1 MRIRHRRALPA
12 VVLALLVVACGSSR
26 ADFATGTLA
35 DIERS
40 LERSGLEVCSRLTNT
55 AGLANQATKTTVWNV
70 GVDCHEELVTVVID
84 RFATET
90 DRDAAARALEVQT
103 RPRRDGVV
111 WTFGPQTVAVFGP
124 RDHQVMQKVT
134 RALDR
139 IDAR

>member
-1 MRIRHRRALPA
+1 MRIRHRRTVTAG
-12 VVLALLVVACGSSR
+12 VVAFLVAACGASR
-26 ADFATGTLA
+26 ADFATGRLP

-70 GVDCHEELVTVVID
+70 GVDCHEELVTIVID

>member
-1 MRIRHRRALPA
+1 MRVRHRRTLTAG
-12 VVLALLVVACGSSR
+12 VVALLVVACGSSR
-26 ADFATGTLA
+26 ADFAIGTPA

-124 RDHQVMQKVT
+124 RDHDVMQKVT
-134 RALDR
+134 RALER